1 MLRTTARFVFA
12 LLFSGMGIPYI
23 TDHDLHAQTL
33 PNAGFETWV
42 DVGTACENPTGWDS
56 PNEGVALFG
65 VCSVFKETG
74 SVQEGSSA
82 VRLETILIPLV
93 ALRAPAAI
101 SNGTL
106 VVNASDPFNSTVQG
120 GSVIWGRPDA
130 LIGYYNYAPVGGD
143 SLTIRVRL
151 YDITGVDTT
160 LIAEDEFID
169 DANTGA
175 YVPFTLPLNYFTLED
190 AELAQVLIRSTRNTT
205 DATVGTTLWIDA
217 LRFTGITGVGE
228 ETSSAFGFNLYPNP
242 ASEVLHV
249 ENIMGES
256 VTLEI
261 HDRIGRRVLRSAL
274 TSGFNAISIADLL
287 PGFHVY
293 RLFSATGHVLTSG
306 NLQVL
311 R

>member
-1 MLRTTARFVFA
+1 MTPAIPHLARA
-12 LLFSGMGIPYI
+12 LSFSVLISVVFSGKMV
-23 TDHDLHAQTL
+23 LAQTL
-33 PNAGFETWV
+33 PNPGFENWV
-42 DVGTACENPTGWDS
+42 TVGTACENPTGWDS

-130 LIGYYNYAPVGGD
+130 LTGYYNYAPEGGD

-151 YDITGVDTT
+151 YDITGTDTT
-160 LIAEDEFID
+160 LIAEDEFVD

-175 YVPFTLPLNYFTLED
+175 YVPFTLPLNYLTLDD

-205 DATVGTTLWIDA
+205 DATVGTTLWVDE
-217 LRFTGITGVGE
+217 LRFTGITGTGAE
-228 ETSSAFGFNLYPNP
+228 QALPFGFNLYPNP
-242 ASEVLHV
+242 ASEVLHI
-249 ENIMGES
+249 ENVMVQKIELGIWDRTGRKVHES
-256 VTLEI
+256 WL
-261 HDRIGRRVLRSAL
+261 AP
-274 TSGFNAISIADLL
+274 GFNAVAIHGLV

-293 RLFSATGHVLTSG
+293 RLSDASGQILSAG